1 MNQVVPL
8 FPLNAL
14 VCPGGRI
21 PLRIF
26 EARYL
31 DMVSHCLK
39 NDCGF
44 VIVLLREGAPY
55 TQDESPFYAYGT
67 YCRIVDFSKTD
78 KGVLQI
84 TVEGERR
91 VRIGQAQQQADG
103 LWMGAIAPL
112 KEADYIA
119 LPERYGEL
127 RDVLMAL
134 VQHPLIEELNLAID
148 YEDGRQVAWRLTE
161 LLPLDNR
168 EKQKLLEMDDTLHRL
183 ESISEQLLA
192 MTS

>member
-1 MNQVVPL
+1 MNQAVPL

-31 DMVSHCLK
+31 DMVSRCLK
-39 NDCGF
+39 NETGF
-44 VIVLLREGAPY
+44 VIVLLREGEPY
-55 TQDESPFYAYGT
+55 SEDESPFYAYGT

-78 KGVLQI
+78 KGLLQI

-91 VRIGQAQQQADG
+91 VRIGQAQQQQDG
-103 LWMGAIAPL
+103 LWVGAIAPL
-112 KEADYIA
+112 EESGYVA
-119 LPERYGEL
+119 LPQRYDEL
-127 RDVLMAL
+127 REVLMAL

-161 LLPLDNR
+161 LLPLDNC
-168 EKQKLLEMDDTLHRL
+168 EKQRLLEMDDTLHRL
-183 ESISEQLLA
+183 ESISEQLQA